1 MKKTTK
7 TQTRSSIMNLLYE
20 DLARAHS
27 RERLEQAR
35 AHRRSRHMARAERL
49 ARQAERAARKAH
61 AAKLRLAR
69 AL

>member
-27 RERLEQAR
+27 RERLAQAR
-35 AHRRSRHMARAERL
+35 ADRRVRHLARAQRL
-49 ARQAERAARKAH
+49 ARQAERGAH
-61 AAKLRLAR
+61 AAKIH
-69 AL
+69 

>member
-1 MKKTTK
+1 
-7 TQTRSSIMNLLYE
+7 MNLLYE

-35 AHRRSRHMARAERL
+35 AERLGRHLARAQRL
-49 ARQAERAARKAH
+49 ARQAERAAQ
-61 AAKLRLAR
+61 AAKLHLAR

>member
-1 MKKTTK
+1 
-7 TQTRSSIMNLLYE
+7 MNLMYE

-35 AHRRSRHMARAERL
+35 DARQATYVARTVHLARRAERT
-49 ARQAERAARKAH
+49 ARAV
-61 AAKLRLAR
+61 KLHLAR